1 MQSLKVIISGGGTG
15 GHIFAAIAFA
25 DAVIK
30 IVPQAEILF
39 VGAKGKME
47 MERVP
52 KAGYKIEGL
61 WISGIQRSLTVKN
74 LSFPFKL
81 ISSMAKARSIVRM
94 FKPHVAVGVGG
105 YASGPLLRVAT
116 AKKIPAL
123 IQEQNS
129 YPGIT
134 NRLLAAKVNTICVA
148 YDGME
153 RWFPKNKIIMTGNP
167 VREQVVQLEGK
178 KQEGYKYFNLDDKKP
193 IVLVVGGSL
202 GARTINNS
210 VDKHLKV
217 FKENNYQVIWQTG
230 KLYGDKAYEAS
241 REINYEGIKVHQF
254 IDRMDLAYAVANIVV
269 SRAGAMSVSEICL
282 TAKPAILI
290 PSPNVAEDHQTKNA
304 KALSTKNA
312 AILLPDNEAEEK
324 LADEIKNLLENEEK
338 QNALSANAAK
348 MAHENAAEK
357 IADEVIKLAMKK

>member
-1 MQSLKVIISGGGTG
+1 M
-15 GHIFAAIAFA
+15 
-25 DAVIK
+25 
-30 IVPQAEILF
+30 
-39 VGAKGKME
+39 
-47 MERVP
+47 
-52 KAGYKIEGL
+52 
-61 WISGIQRSLTVKN
+61 
-74 LSFPFKL
+74 
-81 ISSMAKARSIVRM
+81 
-94 FKPHVAVGVGG
+94 
-105 YASGPLLRVAT
+105 
-116 AKKIPAL
+116 
-123 IQEQNS
+123 
-129 YPGIT
+129 
-134 NRLLAAKVNTICVA
+134 
-148 YDGME
+148 
-153 RWFPKNKIIMTGNP
+153 
-167 VREQVVQLEGK
+167 
-178 KQEGYKYFNLDDKKP
+178 
-193 IVLVVGGSL
+193 LVVGGSL